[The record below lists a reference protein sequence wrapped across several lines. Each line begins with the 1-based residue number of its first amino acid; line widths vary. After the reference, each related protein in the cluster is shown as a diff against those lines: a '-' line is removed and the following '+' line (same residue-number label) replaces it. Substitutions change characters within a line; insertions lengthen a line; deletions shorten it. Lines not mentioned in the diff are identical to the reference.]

1 MVAYLWVIVK
11 DVTYPMGEAVMI
23 SILSETMILSGDS
36 VRMEVGVLILMMLL
50 IRLPTVP
57 LCLPC
62 FVLGSC
68 LSAE

>member
-1 MVAYLWVIVK
+1 MSL
-11 DVTYPMGEAVMI
+11 G
-23 SILSETMILSGDS
+23 ETMILSGDS

-50 IRLPTVP
+50 IRLPTVL